1 MGKLTVNLV
10 IAVTITSLFAIALSA
25 QAGDRVAAAAQ
36 AQLETA
42 YPVAAD
48 PYLPFQMIE
57 PAY

>member
-1 MGKLTVNLV
+1 MRKLTVNLA

-25 QAGDRVAAAAQ
+25 QAGDRAAAAAQ
-36 AQLETA
+36 AQWETA
-42 YPVAAD
+42 YTVAAD